1 MFFRDG
7 FGDGPGPGRA
17 TFANCTTIDGEPVL
31 PSMVGTNAGA
41 KIHGSTS
48 NTGFLLDGVVGWR
61 NKWACFKDVYQ
72 LGVGTRWAAAG
83 TVCEIDCDSSTRRL
97 AEAPEEDDASG
108 PHTGPTG
115 RELVRALL
123 EDHSKLAA
131 LRGEDGTVAD
141 DVLDTLI
148 QFNQLFGQPALA

>member
-1 MFFRDG
+1 MH
-7 FGDGPGPGRA
+7 FGDSYGTGPGRA

-61 NKWACFKDVYQ
+61 NKWACFEDVYQ

-97 AEAPEEDDASG
+97 AEAPEEADAPG
-108 PHTGPTG
+108 PHAEPAG
-115 RELVRALL
+115 RELVKTLL
-123 EDHSKLAA
+123 EDHPKLGG
-131 LRGEDGTVAD
+131 LRGEDGTIDD
-141 DVLDTLI
+141 DVLDTLL
-148 QFNQLFGQPALA
+148 QMQKQLFGQPALA